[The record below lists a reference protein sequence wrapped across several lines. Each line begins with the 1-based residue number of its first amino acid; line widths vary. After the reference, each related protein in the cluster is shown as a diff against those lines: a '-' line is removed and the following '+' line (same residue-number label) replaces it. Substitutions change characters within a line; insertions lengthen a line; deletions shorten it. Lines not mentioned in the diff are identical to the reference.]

1 MATSRKKPGDPPAE
15 IGVRELK
22 NQASRIL
29 RAVQEESAEYVVTVR
44 GKPVAV
50 LRSLTDEDRDR
61 QARAGDRAGA
71 RGDGRACGANR
82 RKLAVASAPPWNW
95 SANRGVPDAGD

>member
-1 MATSRKKPGDPPAE
+1 VATSRKKQGDAPAE

-22 NQASRIL
+22 NQTSRIL
-29 RAVQEESAEYVVTVR
+29 RAVQEESAEYIVTVR

-61 QARAGDRAGA
+61 QARASIEQELAEIAGLA
-71 RGDGRACGANR
+71 AQIAANWQSPSSAVELVSEQR
-82 RKLAVASAPPWNW
+82 RP
-95 SANRGVPDAGD
+95 

>member
-1 MATSRKKPGDPPAE
+1 
-15 IGVRELK
+15 VRELK

-50 LRSLTDEDRDR
+50 LRSLTDEDR
-61 QARAGDRAGA
+61 ARHERSGIERELAEMALLAAQIAQNWQSPRTAA
-71 RGDGRACGANR
+71 ELVSEQR
-82 RKLAVASAPPWNW
+82 R
-95 SANRGVPDAGD
+95 PDAGD

>member
-1 MATSRKKPGDPPAE
+1 MATSRKKPGDAPSE

-29 RAVQEESAEYVVTVR
+29 RTVQEERAEYVVTVR

-50 LRSLTDEDRDR
+50 LRALTEEDRDR
-61 QARAGDRAGA
+61 QAHAAVEQELQAMAG
-71 RGDGRACGANR
+71 
-82 RKLAVASAPPWNW
+82 LAVQIAAGWQSPRSAVELVAEQRRP
-95 SANRGVPDAGD
+95 